1 VLARSISCVIEERD
15 AVKALNLV
23 HLKLL
28 NQAPQGPAGY

>member
-1 VLARSISCVIEERD
+1 VIEERD

-28 NQAPQGPAGY
+28 HQAPPAPLGF